1 MTGMLLPDWQS
12 VKGAKM
18 AIEDHAASGHLPRVG
33 PRYASMEGD
42 MSPDAIGRRLGLIR
56 EAFGLSK
63 AEIADMLDIPRSH
76 WSRFEG
82 GQRAIPYDKASRL
95 VVRFGVTLDFII
107 LGRWGGVD
115 FATAER
121 LRKAAA

>member
-1 MTGMLLPDWQS
+1 M
-12 VKGAKM
+12 
-18 AIEDHAASGHLPRVG
+18 G
-33 PRYASMEGD
+33 PRTATLEGD
-42 MSPDAIGRRLGLIR
+42 MTPEAIGARLALIR

-63 AEIADMLDIPRSH
+63 AEIADMLDIDRTH

-107 LGRWGGVD
+107 LGKWGGLE

-121 LRKAAA
+121 LRKASA